1 MGKARH
7 NISNWR
13 QYNRALINRGSLTF
27 WVDEQAIEQ
36 WYCGE
41 HHGRRGRGFQYSDS
55 AIETALML
63 KAFFGLP
70 FRALEG
76 FINSIFQLMNVPLTS
91 PSYSNICKRAQTVEI
106 NYRLPSKGAVTH
118 LVIDATGL
126 KVFGEGEWKQRKHGK
141 SQRRIW
147 RKLHLAVDARTHE
160 VIAAEVSLES
170 VADSEVL
177 PTLLNPLRRRIHQVS
192 ADGAYD
198 TQDCHQLLL
207 RKGITATIP
216 PRKNARY
223 WEEGH
228 PRNAAVAALKSG
240 HLAEWK
246 MSSDYHQR
254 SLSETAMSRYK
265 QLLSSTLSLRKYN
278 GQVGEILAG
287 VKVMNKVIG
296 LGMPIRQPQS

>member
-91 PSYSNICKRAQTVEI
+91 PSYSNICKWAQTVEI

-207 RKGITATIP
+207 RKGITERQCDRALPNRVHHTRGAIQDRRPGRTHHPHADRLTQHRTP
-216 PRKNARY
+216 PLSIRHLPHPVRKR
-223 WEEGH
+223 
-228 PRNAAVAALKSG
+228 VL
-240 HLAEWK
+240 
-246 MSSDYHQR
+246 R
-254 SLSETAMSRYK
+254 S
-265 QLLSSTLSLRKYN
+265 
-278 GQVGEILAG
+278 
-287 VKVMNKVIG
+287 
-296 LGMPIRQPQS
+296 PQAPN

>member
-13 QYNRALINRGSLTF
+13 QYNRALINRGSLTL

-36 WYCGE
+36 WHCHQ

-70 FRALEG
+70 LRALEG
-76 FINSIFQLMNVPLTS
+76 FINSIFQLMDVPLTS
-91 PSYSNICKRAQTVEI
+91 PGYSSISKRAKTVDVK
-106 NYRLPSKGAVTH
+106 YRLPSKGAVTH

-126 KVFGEGEWKQRKHGK
+126 KVFGDGEWKQRKHGK
-141 SQRRIW
+141 GKRRVW

-160 VIAAEVSLES
+160 VIAAEVSLEN
-170 VADSEVL
+170 VADNEVL
-177 PTLLNPLRRRIHQVS
+177 PTLLNPLRRRLHQVS
-192 ADGAYD
+192 GDGAYD
-198 TQDCHQLLL
+198 TKECHQLLL
-207 RKGITATIP
+207 RKGSKATIP
-216 PRKNARY
+216 PRKNVGY
-223 WEEGH
+223 WDEGH
-228 PRNAAVAALKSG
+228 PRNEAVAALKSG
-240 HLAEWK
+240 HLADWK
-246 MSSDYHQR
+246 TTSGYHQR
-254 SLSETAMSRYK
+254 SLAETAMSRYK
-265 QLLSSTLSLRKYN
+265 QLVNPKLSLRNYN

-296 LGMPIRQPQS
+296 LGMPVRQPVS